1 LDIRR
6 GSKRPELRHPPQ
18 SPRGGSEGGEKIPS
32 AARGVEKFR
41 IAALVL
47 GYAFLCGSAGG
58 AEYKLEPLKDK
69 PPAEVAG
76 PLGEALLAGGV
87 RLLDKKGMPLVDV
100 WLRKEIPGSPS
111 KKPPG
116 IKFEEV
122 SEGSFL
128 GVARFHQKHFD
139 FKNKPIPPGTYTLRL
154 GVQPSDG
161 DHLGVSET
169 RDFALL
175 SPVAADKSLA
185 PMPTSEVVK
194 LSCQVSGTK
203 HPAVL
208 WLKPMSGEA
217 KDLPAL
223 VHQEDR
229 EYEVLDFRLP
239 LAGEKEKAARLGL
252 VLVGTAPDA

>member
-1 LDIRR
+1 VTVLSVARD
-6 GSKRPELRHPPQ
+6 SL
-18 SPRGGSEGGEKIPS
+18 S
-32 AARGVEKFR
+32 ALA
-41 IAALVL
+41 L
-47 GYAFLCGSAGG
+47 GYAFLCGSAAG

-69 PPAEVAG
+69 PPAEVSG
-76 PLGEALLAGGV
+76 PLGEALPAAGF

-100 WLRKEIPGSPS
+100 WLRKEIPAAPS
-111 KKPPG
+111 KKPPPG

-122 SEGSFL
+122 SEGTFL

-139 FKNKPIPPGTYTLRL
+139 FKNKPIPSGTYTLRL

-175 SPVAADKSLA
+175 SPAAADKSLA

-194 LSCQVSGTK
+194 MSCQVSGTK

-208 WLKPMSGEA
+208 WLKPMSGDA